1 MPLFVCDKC
10 GCVDNTA
17 YGRYWTKDI
26 TNMWDK
32 ENEGLAL
39 CTECAPTTFADGSP
53 VNPRVMADFGKW
65 HNAFPKRK
73 WDGKMEVINR
83 ENSRNSK

>member
-1 MPLFVCDKC
+1 MSLFVCDKC

-17 YGRYWTKDI
+17 LGRYWSKDDPLLWGED
-26 TNMWDK
+26 NL
-32 ENEGLAL
+32 GLAL

-53 VNPRVMADFGKW
+53 VNPRIMADYGKW
-65 HNAFPKRK
+65 HNKFPKKK
-73 WDGKMEVINR
+73 WDGKLEVINR